1 MAETA
6 QEFVIDLDEV
16 RRAAEGR
23 PAQPLAA
30 RFYVDAQ
37 EDEEASKRTGKRI
50 FKDVEMIEIRIDS
63 RDIRNRPVTQDD
75 RLAYPR
81 QYIAFKDGLDQEAAE
96 GFPLK
101 QWPPIRKGEAETLYM
116 NGIRTVEQLA
126 LAPDARISILGP
138 FAALKQKAK
147 DWLEAQE
154 RGAGL
159 NKLREEKNALEGRV
173 AALEAMLKTQTAE
186 IEAARQAGGVL
197 TTPAPSAPDAAMAA
211 RMARLEALL
220 EAQTAI
226 PVTSGTVPSATGYE
240 VAGAE
245 RLIANAEAPKRKG
258 GRPKGSKNKP
268 KVPETPTEG

>member
-30 RFYVDAQ
+30 RFYVDAV

-50 FKDVEMIEIRIDS
+50 FKDQEMIEIRIDS
-63 RDIRNRPVTQDD
+63 RDIRNRPVTQED

-101 QWPPIRKGEAETLYM
+101 HWPPIRKGEAETLYM

-126 LAPDARISILGP
+126 LAADARISVLGP
-138 FAALKQKAK
+138 FTALRQKAK
-147 DWLEAQE
+147 DWLDDQTK
-154 RGAGL
+154 GAAL
-159 NKLREEKNALEGRV
+159 NKLRDEKNALESRV
-173 AALEAMLKTQTAE
+173 AALEAMLKTQAAE
-186 IEAARQAGGVL
+186 IEAARNAGGVL
-197 TTPAPSAPDAAMAA
+197 TTPAPDAAMAA

-220 EAQTAI
+220 EAQAAA
-226 PVTSGTVPSATGYE
+226 PVE
-240 VAGAE
+240 
-245 RLIANAEAPKRKG
+245 AEAPKRKG

-268 KVPETPTEG
+268 KNGAVEAPKE